1 MEKID
6 ITRVGPSWMKS
17 SKYLCRKLVGYLEI
31 FPPKDVIKP
40 TGDAMRTLKS
50 SNWYKTRDVSRVD

>member
-1 MEKID
+1 
-6 ITRVGPSWMKS
+6 MKS